1 VLFLFQNYVQALQR
15 KACLPGESST
25 LQSDAT
31 HLTILPADQ
40 AQLAALTES
49 EDDSRSF
56 AGMDRWTGALETRKN
71 LYCHLIALIP
81 NPTEMDTH
89 IELKLTLR
97 LNCPPRLSGR
107 SSHIIIIPPVLGLG
121 KTFHTRCIPI
131 VFNIC
136 KIYASCPFLCAHT
149 YKFNSLK
156 CISVLCQTWL
166 VAQKCFGCFS
176 KDVHGLHEN
185 GPFYDADWMLELN

>member
-1 VLFLFQNYVQALQR
+1 VQALQR

-56 AGMDRWTGALETRKN
+56 AGLDRWTGALETRMN

-121 KTFHTRCIPI
+121 KTFSHKMHSYCVT
-131 VFNIC
+131 IC
-136 KIYASCPFLCAHT
+136 KIYASYVLFLCAHT
-149 YKFNSLK
+149 NINSIRSNVYLCCAKFGWSHK
-156 CISVLCQTWL
+156 SVSWL
-166 VAQKCFGCFS
+166 F
-176 KDVHGLHEN
+176 L
-185 GPFYDADWMLELN
+185 